1 MDIIDSLVD
10 DVHEALLADF
20 PEIISIRDEFQCFD
34 CDGIHNLC
42 AV

>member
-20 PEIISIRDEFQCFD
+20 PEIIGIRDEF
-34 CDGIHNLC
+34 
-42 AV
+42 